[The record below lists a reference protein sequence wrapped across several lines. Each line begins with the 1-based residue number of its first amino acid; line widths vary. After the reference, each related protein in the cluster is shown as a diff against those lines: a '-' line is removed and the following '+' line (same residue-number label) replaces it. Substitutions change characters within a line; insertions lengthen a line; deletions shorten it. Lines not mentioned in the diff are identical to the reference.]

1 MKGKLKVLV
10 AAGLAFALVGCG
22 SMDAI
27 VKSNVGN
34 AHKLA
39 KNGSGIVVGLVY
51 GNGKGASENL
61 KMACGP
67 ISNSDPRC
75 MEPDSKYMVIA
86 VTPAFGFAAADARVI
101 ALAESSND
109 LNPCKTGGGKGCTYA
124 KVKAEPGKFGTILE
138 VYKEGENGCHWAGM
152 PRMGGVVCNDWDY
165 RKDMRDWDTTNGVMT
180 VKDN

>member
-1 MKGKLKVLV
+1 M

-22 SMDAI
+22 SMEGI
-27 VKSNVGN
+27 VKSNVSN

-39 KNGSGIVVGLVY
+39 KDGSGVVVGLVF
-51 GNGKGASENL
+51 GGDSDGKVDHSALKSACDLIGGADSRCAHQE
-61 KMACGP
+61 KYKVMGV
-67 ISNSDPRC
+67 ISG
-75 MEPDSKYMVIA
+75 
-86 VTPAFGFAAADARVI
+86 FGFAAADARVI
-101 ALAESSND
+101 ALVPIEKESIK
-109 LNPCKTGGGKGCTYA
+109 LCGTPGGKGCTYA